1 MKPAPFKY
9 YDPETTTEVLAL
21 LEQYGNEAK
30 LLAGGQSLGPVLNMR
45 LSTPEIIIDLNR
57 IDSLRTIES
66 DNGSF
71 RLGAMTLESTLEDDA
86 AFSHHQPLIAAA
98 IPYIGHRAIRN
109 RGTVGGSLV
118 HADPAAEW
126 PMLAVML
133 GAEIELES
141 KARGKRT
148 IRAEDFYVDF
158 LITAVQD
165 DELVTAVHL
174 PERPSNTHHAFI
186 EFSRRHG
193 DFAIAGIGVQ
203 LQIDSDNHCQDVKIG
218 LLGVHPTP
226 CRAQQAEAMLRGE
239 QLSDEL
245 LRAASQQATADIE
258 PGSDIHASAT
268 YRRHLTVTLAERALR
283 RAYHNSVGEH
293 IYV

>member
-9 YDPETTTEVLAL
+9 YDPETTAEVVAL
-21 LEQYGNEAK
+21 LDQYGDEAK

-45 LSTPEIIIDLNR
+45 LSSPEVIIDLNR
-57 IDSLRTIES
+57 VDTLRYIEPS
-66 DNGSF
+66 NGAL

-86 AFSHHQPLIAAA
+86 AFSQRQPLIAAA

-133 GAEIELES
+133 EAEIELKS
-141 KARGKRT
+141 KSSGKRSLK
-148 IRAEDFYVDF
+148 AEDFYVDF
-158 LITAVQD
+158 LTTAVKD
-165 DELVTAVHL
+165 DELLTRVQI
-174 PERPSNTHHAFI
+174 PEWPSDATWSFI

-203 LQIDSDNHCQDVKIG
+203 LQVDTNNRCQDVKIG
-218 LLGVHPTP
+218 LLGVHPLP
-226 CRAQQAEAMLRGE
+226 CRAKMSEAMLRG
-239 QLSDEL
+239 QLLSDEL
-245 LRAASQQATADIE
+245 VIAAAQQATAGTE
-258 PGSDIHASAT
+258 PGNDIHASAT
-268 YRRHLTVTLAERALR
+268 YRRHLTITLAERALQQ
-283 RAYHNSVGEH
+283 AYRDSIGKH
-293 IYV
+293 IHV